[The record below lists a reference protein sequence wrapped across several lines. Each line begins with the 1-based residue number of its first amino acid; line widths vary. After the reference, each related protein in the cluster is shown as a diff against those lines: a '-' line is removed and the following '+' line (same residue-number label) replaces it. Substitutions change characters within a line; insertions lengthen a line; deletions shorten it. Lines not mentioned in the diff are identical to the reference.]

1 MDLYEQAQSSSLN
14 EGDVVYLFYRN
25 PHTQNVATIQQAS
38 IVANPYEEGKLA
50 IFLYDTYY
58 PLSDEFVFF
67 TSLEEAEALYNDY
80 FGPTYE

>member
-1 MDLYEQAQSSSLN
+1 MDMYEQAQSSTLQ

-25 PHTQNVATIQQAS
+25 PHTQNVASIQAAN
-38 IVANPYEEGKLA
+38 IVSNPYEDGKLS

-67 TSLEEAEALYNDY
+67 NTLEEAEALYNEY

>member
-38 IVANPYEEGKLA
+38 IVVNPYEEGKLA

>member
-1 MDLYEQAQSSSLN
+1 MNLFEQGQTSSLK
-14 EGDVVYLFYRN
+14 EGDTIYLFYRN
-25 PHTQNVATIQQAS
+25 PHTQNVATVQQAN
-38 IVANPYEEGKLA
+38 IVANPYEDGQLS

-80 FGPTYE
+80 FGPSYE